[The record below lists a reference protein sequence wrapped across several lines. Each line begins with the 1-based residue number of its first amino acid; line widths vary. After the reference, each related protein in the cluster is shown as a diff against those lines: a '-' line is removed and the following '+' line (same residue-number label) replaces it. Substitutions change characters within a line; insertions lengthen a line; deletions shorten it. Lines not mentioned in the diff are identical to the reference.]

1 MMDTL
6 RLGRS
11 LLPASIPEGD
21 QVQKKKQITTCF
33 FFSKQHKEMTLSL
46 NKSGII
52 SNYKLKCQLY
62 VADTENQYLLK

>member
-21 QVQKKKQITTCF
+21 QVQKKKRSLLG